1 MLLKHIL
8 ILLFYFQV
16 IIIKYKNILRT
27 MWYDDLKIRNV
38 EGKTINFTDWQKQTI
53 YTLNEHKNIKKV
65 WLVNKQRKTGATY
78 FSKLL
83 LFFRQPCTDT
93 FVISNNLDWSKD
105 INKQMPIEFLNP
117 YTTKDGEWYK
127 ASNFLTPVTLYGL
140 EKEIVKDQER
150 LENLADIKEFY
161 FGSRPS
167 YTPSFECLYDNDF
180 NINTYNVLCSY
191 NFDFFII
198 NVSQKDLEAARPFI
212 EADKDKEDVLIVNI
226 EDQLLPN
233 N

>member
-1 MLLKHIL
+1 
-8 ILLFYFQV
+8 
-16 IIIKYKNILRT
+16 

-38 EGKTINFTDWQKQTI
+38 DGKTINFTDWQKQTI
-53 YTLNEHKNIKKV
+53 DTLNEHKNIKKV

-83 LFFRQPCTDT
+83 LFFRPPCTDT
-93 FVISNNLDWSKD
+93 FVITNNLDWSKC

-117 YTTKDGEWYK
+117 HTTKDGEWYK

-140 EKEIVKDQER
+140 ENEINKNKER
-150 LENLADIKEFY
+150 LENLSDIKEFY

-167 YTPSFECLYDNDF
+167 YTTSFECLYERDF
-180 NINTYNVLCSY
+180 NIKTYNKLCSY
-191 NFDFFII
+191 DFDFFII
-198 NVSQKDLEAARPFI
+198 NVSPKDLEAARPFI

-233 N
+233 K

>member
-1 MLLKHIL
+1 
-8 ILLFYFQV
+8 
-16 IIIKYKNILRT
+16 

-53 YTLNEHKNIKKV
+53 DTLNEHKNIKKV

-78 FSKLL
+78 FAKLL
-83 LFFRQPCTDT
+83 LFFRPPRTDT

-117 YTTKDGEWYK
+117 HTTKDGEWYK

-140 EKEIVKDQER
+140 EKEI
-150 LENLADIKEFY
+150 IKN
-161 FGSRPS
+161 SRPS
-167 YTPSFECLYDNDF
+167 CTPSFECLYERDF
-180 NINTYNVLCSY
+180 NIKTYDTICSY

-198 NVSQKDLEAARPFI
+198 NVSPKDLEAARPFI

>member
-1 MLLKHIL
+1 
-8 ILLFYFQV
+8 
-16 IIIKYKNILRT
+16 
-27 MWYDDLKIRNV
+27 MWYDTIKIRNV

-53 YTLNEHKNIKKV
+53 DTLNEHKNIKKV

-78 FSKLL
+78 FAKLL
-83 LFFRQPCTDT
+83 LFFRPPCTDT

-117 YTTKDGEWYK
+117 HTTKDGEWYK
-127 ASNFLTPVTLYGL
+127 ASNFLTPVTLHGL
-140 EKEIVKDQER
+140 EKEINKIQGHSDNYEMLSVLIELSSEQR
-150 LENLADIKEFY
+150 HSL
-161 FGSRPS
+161 PS
-167 YTPSFECLYDNDF
+167 CKPSFECLYERDF
-180 NINTYNVLCSY
+180 NIKTYNVLCSY

-198 NVSQKDLEAARPFI
+198 NVSPKDLEAARPFI

-226 EDQLLPN
+226 EDKLLPN

>member
-1 MLLKHIL
+1 MLYTFEMLQH
-8 ILLFYFQV
+8 F

-27 MWYDDLKIRNV
+27 MWYDTIKIRNV

-53 YTLNEHKNIKKV
+53 DTLNEHKNIKKV

-78 FSKLL
+78 FAKLL
-83 LFFRQPCTDT
+83 MYFRPPCTDA
-93 FVISNNLDWSKD
+93 FVISKPLHWSKY
-105 INKQMPIEFLNP
+105 ISKQMLIEFLNP
-117 YTTKDGEWYK
+117 YTTKDGEYYK
-127 ASNFLTPVTLYGL
+127 ASNFLTPVTTLYGL
-140 EKEIVKDQER
+140 EKEIIKNQER

-161 FGSRPS
+161 FGSRPL

-180 NINTYNVLCSY
+180 NIETYNILCSY

-198 NVSQKDLEAARPFI
+198 NVSPKDLEKATPFI

-226 EDQLLPN
+226 EDQLIPN

>member
-1 MLLKHIL
+1 
-8 ILLFYFQV
+8 
-16 IIIKYKNILRT
+16 

-53 YTLNEHKNIKKV
+53 DTLNEHKNIKKV

-83 LFFRQPCTDT
+83 LFFRPPRTDT

-117 YTTKDGEWYK
+117 HTTKDGEWYK
-127 ASNFLTPVTLYGL
+127 ASNFLTPVTLHGL
-140 EKEIVKDQER
+140 EKEINKIQGHS
-150 LENLADIKEFY
+150 L
-161 FGSRPS
+161 PS
-167 YTPSFECLYDNDF
+167 CKPSFECLYERDF
-180 NINTYNVLCSY
+180 NIKTYNVLCSY
-191 NFDFFII
+191 DFDFFII
-198 NVSQKDLEAARPFI
+198 NVSPKDLEAARPFI

>member
-1 MLLKHIL
+1 
-8 ILLFYFQV
+8 
-16 IIIKYKNILRT
+16 

-53 YTLNEHKNIKKV
+53 DTLNEHKNIKKV

-83 LFFRQPCTDT
+83 LFFRPPRTDT
-93 FVISNNLDWSKD
+93 FVISNNLDWSKC

-117 YTTKDGEWYK
+117 HTTKDGEWYK

-140 EKEIVKDQER
+140 EKEI
-150 LENLADIKEFY
+150 IKN
-161 FGSRPS
+161 SRPS
-167 YTPSFECLYDNDF
+167 YTPSFECLYERDF
-180 NINTYNVLCSY
+180 NIKTYNVLCSY
-191 NFDFFII
+191 DFDFFII
-198 NVSQKDLEAARPFI
+198 NVSPKDLEAAIPFI
-212 EADKDKEDVLIVNI
+212 EEDKDKEDVLIVNI
-226 EDQLLPN
+226 EDQLSLN

>member
-1 MLLKHIL
+1 
-8 ILLFYFQV
+8 
-16 IIIKYKNILRT
+16 
-27 MWYDDLKIRNV
+27 MWYDDLKIRNI

-53 YTLNEHKNIKKV
+53 DTLNEHKNIKKV

-83 LFFRQPCTDT
+83 LFFRPPRTDT
-93 FVISNNLDWSKD
+93 FVISNNLNWSKC

-117 YTTKDGEWYK
+117 HTTKDGEWYK

-140 EKEIVKDQER
+140 EKEINKIQGHSDNYEMLSVLIELSSEQR
-150 LENLADIKEFY
+150 HSL
-161 FGSRPS
+161 PS
-167 YTPSFECLYDNDF
+167 CKPSFECLYERDF
-180 NINTYNVLCSY
+180 NIKTYNILCSY

-198 NVSQKDLEAARPFI
+198 NVSPKDLEAARTFI

-226 EDQLLPN
+226 EDQLLLN

>member
-1 MLLKHIL
+1 
-8 ILLFYFQV
+8 
-16 IIIKYKNILRT
+16 

-53 YTLNEHKNIKKV
+53 DTLNEHKNIKKV

-83 LFFRQPCTDT
+83 LFFRPPRTDT

-117 YTTKDGEWYK
+117 HTTKDGEWYK

-140 EKEIVKDQER
+140 EKEINKIQGHS
-150 LENLADIKEFY
+150 L
-161 FGSRPS
+161 PS
-167 YTPSFECLYDNDF
+167 CKPSFECLYERDF
-180 NINTYNVLCSY
+180 NIKTYNVLCSY
-191 NFDFFII
+191 DFDFFII
-198 NVSQKDLEAARPFI
+198 NVSPKDLEAARPFI